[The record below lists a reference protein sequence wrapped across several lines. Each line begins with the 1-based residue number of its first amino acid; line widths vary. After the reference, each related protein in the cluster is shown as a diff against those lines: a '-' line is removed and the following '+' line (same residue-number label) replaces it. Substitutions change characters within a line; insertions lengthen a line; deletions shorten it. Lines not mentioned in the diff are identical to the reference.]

1 MFHNKYYSL
10 EETNGTIRFAQ
21 RNRTLA
27 GLSGYHL
34 VYGSIHYLRCPIIHV
49 IRKKNLHSY

>member
-1 MFHNKYYSL
+1 MFQNKYYSL

-21 RNRTLA
+21 RNRILA

-34 VYGSIHYLRCPIIHV
+34 VYGSIHNLRCPIIHV
-49 IRKKNLHSY
+49 IRKKTLHSY